1 MAARFDR
8 AEKLLDQIYDAA
20 SDNDLWSAVLTEI
33 ADLTRSQGGMLF
45 GQSLGAQ
52 KVYFDF
58 NGRLSE
64 ECNRVYQERH
74 MRNDWSMR
82 MEHRPVG
89 QLVFSDDILDL
100 ASLQKTAFFDEVLR
114 PQDLAHN
121 AMMALAAKDDFRAAF
136 NICRSPKVGA
146 FGAEEREI
154 LEWLQPHLRRSVSLG
169 FQFETYQ
176 ALSKVGFNVVDRMSD
191 GVIVFDRSG
200 RIVYSNPAADAF
212 GGIGGVLDFSRRRT
226 LTVRAKGHD
235 RIFSDLLQ
243 AVLSGK
249 PAAAM
254 SIPHSS
260 EGGSLTLVLSSVR
273 GRDLARF
280 SDQRVKDAVA
290 VLLIIDPLK
299 RISVPAGRLREAYGL
314 TGMEAKVA
322 LEIASGKTLP
332 DIAKQL
338 DLSRNTVKS
347 HLLKTFGKIGV
358 SRQTELAVLI
368 ASIGVLGSMTARLAL
383 WHAGRD
389 ALREQLRP
397 ARWAKGNA
405 GPSLGTSSRRIAG

>member
-1 MAARFDR
+1 MAARSDR

-33 ADLTRSQGGMLF
+33 ADLTHSQGGILF
-45 GQSLGAQ
+45 GQSVGAQ

-74 MRNDWSMR
+74 MQNEWSMR

-89 QLVFSDDILDL
+89 KLVFSDDILDL
-100 ASLQKTAFFDEVLR
+100 ASLRKTAFFEEVLR
-114 PQDLAHN
+114 PQDVAHN
-121 AMMALAAKDDFRAAF
+121 AMIALAAKDDFRAAF
-136 NICRSPKVGA
+136 NICRSPKVGP
-146 FGAEEREI
+146 FGHEERKI

-169 FQFETYQ
+169 FRFETYQ
-176 ALSKVGFNVVDRMSD
+176 ALSKVGFDVVDRMSD
-191 GVIVFDRSG
+191 GVIVFDRTA
-200 RIVYSNPAADAF
+200 RIVYSNPAAAAF
-212 GGIGGVLDFSRRRT
+212 GGIAGVLSFSRRRT

-243 AVLSGK
+243 GVLSGK

-254 SIPHSS
+254 SIPRSS
-260 EGGSLTLVLSSVR
+260 EGGLLTLVLSSVR

-280 SDQRVKDAVA
+280 SDQRVKDAA
-290 VLLIIDPLK
+290 AILLIIDPLK

-332 DIAKQL
+332 DVAKQL

-347 HLLKTFGKIGV
+347 HLLNTFGKIGV

-368 ASIGVLGSMTARLAL
+368 AIPLLSIFFCVLLLAGVGIGAY
-383 WHAGRD
+383 
-389 ALREQLRP
+389 RELSTPQAWAYWKDSVSFHP
-397 ARWAKGNA
+397 A
-405 GPSLGTSSRRIAG
+405 

>member
-82 MEHRPVG
+82 MEHRSVG
-89 QLVFSDDILDL
+89 ELVFSDDIIDL
-100 ASLQKTAFFDEVLR
+100 ASLRKTAFFDEVLR

-146 FGAEEREI
+146 FGPEEREI

-169 FQFETYQ
+169 FRFETYQ
-176 ALSKVGFNVVDRMSD
+176 ALSKVGFDVVDRMSD
-191 GVIVFDRSG
+191 GVIVFDRAG
-200 RIVYSNPAADAF
+200 RIVYSNPAAGAF
-212 GGIGGVLDFSRRRT
+212 GGIDGVPEFLQQPKIDRSRK
-226 LTVRAKGHD
+226 RA
-235 RIFSDLLQ
+235 
-243 AVLSGK
+243 
-249 PAAAM
+249 
-254 SIPHSS
+254 
-260 EGGSLTLVLSSVR
+260 
-273 GRDLARF
+273 
-280 SDQRVKDAVA
+280 
-290 VLLIIDPLK
+290 
-299 RISVPAGRLREAYGL
+299 
-314 TGMEAKVA
+314 
-322 LEIASGKTLP
+322 
-332 DIAKQL
+332 
-338 DLSRNTVKS
+338 
-347 HLLKTFGKIGV
+347 
-358 SRQTELAVLI
+358 
-368 ASIGVLGSMTARLAL
+368 
-383 WHAGRD
+383 
-389 ALREQLRP
+389 
-397 ARWAKGNA
+397 
-405 GPSLGTSSRRIAG
+405 